1 MSDRLEL
8 RILGSFELSRGG
20 VAAPLGG
27 VKPRQLLATLA
38 LHHGR
43 TVSVDH
49 LVEVLWP
56 QEPPRSAL
64 ANVQTYVST
73 LRTQLGDER
82 VRRQSPGYRLELAGG
97 ELDLLLFE
105 EYARGGAA
113 ADLDA
118 ALGLWRGEP
127 VENLPPSPLWRTEID
142 RLVERR
148 RAVRQTRARLR
159 IEAGQSAAAVDELRR
174 LVTEEPLREEAWLL
188 LVTALRD
195 AGHRAEALSAYA
207 TARRTLT
214 EELGVEPGEPLRRLH
229 RTLLVE
235 EEEGPIALGA
245 RLDGAAALVLRGLAR
260 LGVPSAPAW
269 VPAALL
275 DRPDA
280 TVVLAALDRARLLRP
295 TDADELGQSRYGL
308 PVLVG
313 LLAPDLPGE
322 AIGEALAR
330 ALGGYLSLAERA
342 AAGLPPQVFG
352 PGVTVAARWPVPGAA
367 DLARDPVRWFAAER
381 VALLGAVEAAA
392 ANGLSDLA
400 WELAHAMV
408 AWCDMGG
415 HTTEWEQTHRTALAA
430 CRAAGNLLGEAV
442 TLRGL
447 GQLHLY
453 RDHYEEAAEAFSRA
467 RLLFARLGNLCG
479 QAAALA
485 GLGTGHRIRGELD
498 DALLCYEQALEAYRL
513 LGHRHGEAYARGA
526 LGMVWLAKGDL
537 GEAYRGFTAGLRLA
551 DEIGDAHRA
560 ALLTR
565 QLGLVRLRSGDPAH
579 ARADL
584 IAALDR
590 FAVLGD
596 AHCEAY
602 CLTDLAELESPE
614 VAVHR
619 LTQALEIFERIGD
632 RRAQAQTARRLGE
645 LHRGD
650 ARYGLSDAYLAEAR
664 RLQSTVEMSRLA
676 AS

>member
-1 MSDRLEL
+1 MSDRLKV
-8 RILGSFELSRGG
+8 RILGSFELTLGG
-20 VAAPLGG
+20 ADAPVGG

-38 LHHGR
+38 LNHGR
-43 TVSVDH
+43 TVSVDQ
-49 LVEVLWP
+49 LIEVLWG
-56 QEPPRSAL
+56 QDPPRSAL
-64 ANVQTYVST
+64 ANVQTYVSA
-73 LRTQLGDER
+73 LRTRLGEDR
-82 VRRQSPGYRLELAGG
+82 LRRQAPGYRLELGSA
-97 ELDLLLFE
+97 ELDVLRFE
-105 EYARGGAA
+105 ELAREG
-113 ADLDA
+113 DPDSLDA

-127 VENLPPSPLWRTEID
+127 VENLPASPLWRAEID

-148 RAVRQTRARLR
+148 RGVRQTRARLR
-159 IEAGQSAAAVDELRR
+159 IEAGQPAAAVDELRR
-174 LVTEEPLREEAWLL
+174 LVAEEPLREEAWSL

-235 EEEGPIALGA
+235 QEGPALPGT

-260 LGVPSAPAW
+260 LGIAATPGW

-280 TVVLAALDRARLLRP
+280 TEVLDALDRARLLRP
-295 TDADELGQSRYGL
+295 SGTDELDQPRYGL

-322 AIGEALAR
+322 AIGAALTR
-330 ALGGYLSLAERA
+330 VLGGYLALAERA

-352 PGVTVAARWPVPGAA
+352 PGVTVAERWPVPGAA
-367 DLARDPVRWFAAER
+367 ELARDPVRWFAAER
-381 VALLGAVEAAA
+381 EALLGAVEAAA

-415 HTTEWEQTHRTALAA
+415 HTAEWEQTHRVALAA
-430 CRAAGNLLGEAV
+430 CRAQGNLLGEAV

-453 RDHYEEAAEAFSRA
+453 RDHYEEASEAFSRA

-485 GLGTGHRIRGELD
+485 GLGTGHRIRGEHDEALD
-498 DALLCYEQALEAYRL
+498 CYRQALEAYRL

-537 GEAYRGFTAGLRLA
+537 AEAYRDFTAGLAIAEL
-551 DEIGDAHRA
+551 IGDAHRA

-565 QLGLVRLRSGDPAH
+565 QLGLVRLRSGEPAH

-602 CLTDLAELESPE
+602 CLTDLAALEAPE
-614 VAVHR
+614 VAVQR

-650 ARYGLSDAYLAEAR
+650 ERFGLSDAYLAEAR
-664 RLQSTVEMSRLA
+664 RLQSTVEMSRLTP
-676 AS
+676 S

>member
-8 RILGSFELSRGG
+8 RILGSFELTLGG
-20 VAAPLGG
+20 LDAPVGG

-38 LHHGR
+38 LNHGR
-43 TVSVDH
+43 TVSVDQ
-49 LVEVLWP
+49 LIEVLWG
-56 QEPPRSAL
+56 QDPPRSAL
-64 ANVQTYVST
+64 ANVQTYVSA
-73 LRTQLGDER
+73 LRTRLGEDR
-82 VRRQSPGYRLELAGG
+82 LRRQAPGYRLELDCG
-97 ELDLLLFE
+97 ELDLLRFE
-105 EYARGGAA
+105 EYARGG
-113 ADLDA
+113 DPDSLDA

-127 VENLPPSPLWRTEID
+127 VENLPASPLWRAEID

-148 RAVRQTRARLR
+148 RAVRQNRARLR
-159 IEAGQSAAAVDELRR
+159 IEAGQPAAAVDELRR
-174 LVTEEPLREEAWLL
+174 LVTEEPLREEAWSL

-235 EEEGPIALGA
+235 QEGPAVLA
-245 RLDGAAALVLRGLAR
+245 TRLDGAAALVLRGLAR
-260 LGVPSAPAW
+260 LGIPSAPGW

-280 TVVLAALDRARLLRP
+280 TEVLDALDRARLLRSTG
-295 TDADELGQSRYGL
+295 TDDLGQPRYGL

-322 AIGEALAR
+322 AIGAALTR
-330 ALGGYLSLAERA
+330 ALGGYLALAERA

-352 PGVTVAARWPVPGAA
+352 PGVTVAARWAVPGAA
-367 DLARDPVRWFAAER
+367 ELAGDPVRWFATER
-381 VALLGAVEAAA
+381 EALLGAVEAAA

-430 CRAAGNLLGEAV
+430 CRARGNLLGEAV

-453 RDHYEEAAEAFSRA
+453 RDHYEEAAEAFSRS

-485 GLGTGHRIRGELD
+485 GLGTGHRIRAEHDEALD
-498 DALLCYEQALEAYRL
+498 CYRQALEAYRL
-513 LGHRHGEAYARGA
+513 LGHRHGEAYSRGA
-526 LGMVWLAKGDL
+526 LGMVWLAKGEL
-537 GEAYRGFTAGLRLA
+537 AEAYRYFTAGLALA
-551 DEIGDAHRA
+551 EEIGDEHRA

-565 QLGLVRLRSGDPAH
+565 QLGLLRLRSGEPAL

-602 CLTDLAELESPE
+602 CLTDLASLEAPE
-614 VAVHR
+614 VAVQR

-650 ARYGLSDAYLAEAR
+650 ERFGLSDAYLAEAR
-664 RLQSTVEMSRLA
+664 RLQSTVESTRA
-676 AS
+676 VSS

>member
-8 RILGSFELSRGG
+8 HILGSFELSRGG
-20 VAAPLGG
+20 VAANVGG

-49 LVEVLWP
+49 LIEVLWP
-56 QEPPRSAL
+56 HDPPRSAL
-64 ANVQTYVST
+64 ANVQTYVSA
-73 LRTQLGDER
+73 LRTCLGDR
-82 VRRQSPGYRLELAGG
+82 LRRQPPGYRLELVPD
-97 ELDLLLFE
+97 ELDLLRFE
-105 EYARGGAA
+105 EHARGT
-113 ADLDA
+113 DPQSLDA
-118 ALGLWRGEP
+118 ALALWRGEP
-127 VENLPPSPLWRTEID
+127 LENLPPAPLWRSEID

-148 RAVRQTRARLR
+148 RAVRQSRARLR
-159 IEAGQSAAAVDELRR
+159 IEAGQPAVAVDELRR
-174 LVTEEPLREEAWLL
+174 LVAEEPLREEAWLL

-195 AGHRAEALSAYA
+195 AGHRAEALATYA
-207 TARRTLT
+207 AARRTLT

-235 EEEGPIALGA
+235 EEGPLALGT

-260 LGVPSAPAW
+260 LGMASAPCW

-275 DRPDA
+275 GRPEA
-280 TVVLAALDRARLLRP
+280 TEVLAALERARLLRP
-295 TDADELGQSRYGL
+295 TGPDELGQTRYGL

-322 AIGEALAR
+322 AIGAALTR
-330 ALGGYLSLAERA
+330 ALSGYLSLAERA
-342 AAGLPPQVFG
+342 AGGLPPQVFG
-352 PGVTVAARWPVPGAA
+352 PGLTVAARWPVPEAA
-367 DLARDPVRWFAAER
+367 ELTRDPVRWFAAER
-381 VALLGAVEAAA
+381 ESLLGAVEAAA

-408 AWCDMGG
+408 PWCDMGG
-415 HTTEWEQTHRTALAA
+415 HTAEWEQIHRTALSA

-498 DALLCYEQALEAYRL
+498 EALDCHRQALEAYRL
-513 LGHRHGEAYARGA
+513 LGHRHGEAYALGA
-526 LGMVWLAKGDL
+526 LGMVRLARGDL
-537 GEAYRGFTAGLRLA
+537 AEAYRDFSAGLRIA
-551 DEIGDAHRA
+551 EEIGDAHRT

-565 QLGLVRLRSGDPAH
+565 QLGLVRLRSGDLAH

-584 IAALDR
+584 VAALDR

-602 CLTDLAELESPE
+602 CLTDLAGLEAPE
-614 VAVHR
+614 VAVRR

-650 ARYGLSDAYLAEAR
+650 ERFGLSDAYLAEAR
-664 RLQSTVEMSRLA
+664 RLQSTVEMTRTPF
-676 AS
+676 